1 MKKSSIRSQ
10 TSHIQV
16 SEWQYQWV
24 EALSCKHWRLHASF
38 FYFSNYRMN
47 LGEKWWQLPLSSRG
61 WHIAWS
67 SSQDMIRMSS
77 SLSSLIAEIS
87 DISIGWVN
95 WTLSIYHIEI
105 TTTKHTF
112 CIYFPFMFFLLV
124 LHGNH
129 QTFDN
134 VKGYYYFKL
143 DHLNRYAPWNLQK
156 ALCHETKNLDLTS
169 MIWWHGHYLVMMS
182 SATLSQYSRRA
193 QLIGKLN
200 FH

>member
-112 CIYFPFMFFLLV
+112 CIYFPFMFFFYWYFMEITKHSTMWKDIITLNWIIWTDMH
-124 LHGNH
+124 HGIYKRH
-129 QTFDN
+129 CAM
-134 VKGYYYFKL
+134 KL
-143 DHLNRYAPWNLQK
+143 K
-156 ALCHETKNLDLTS
+156 
-169 MIWWHGHYLVMMS
+169 IW
-182 SATLSQYSRRA
+182 T
-193 QLIGKLN
+193 
-200 FH
+200 